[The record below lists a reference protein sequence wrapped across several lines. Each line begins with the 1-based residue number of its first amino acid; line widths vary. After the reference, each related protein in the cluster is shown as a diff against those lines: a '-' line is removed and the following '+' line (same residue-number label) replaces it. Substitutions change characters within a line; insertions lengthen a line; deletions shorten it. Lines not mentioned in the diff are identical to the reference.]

1 MARYLRSALFPLAV
15 IGAAGTAASYYLREK
30 RRIDFHGRTVVIS
43 GASRGLG
50 LELARRFARE
60 GAGVVLLAR
69 EQDELRN
76 VANEFLA
83 RGGTATV
90 LECDVRKPEEVKK
103 TVEEILQRHGAID
116 VLINNAGII
125 QVGPMEHMKREDFI
139 DAMDVHFWGPL
150 YLMQEIIPHMKK
162 RGGGRIVNITSIGG
176 KVAVPHLLPYVA
188 SKFALVG
195 LSEGLRA
202 ELSKDGI
209 YVTTVCPGLMRT
221 GSHLN
226 AMFKGD
232 HEKEFAL
239 FSIANALPLFSTS
252 SEKAARQIIEACR
265 RGRPEVFITPQAR
278 LLHLVNSVFPGLVA
292 EGFGALNRIL
302 PGARGGQGDI
312 LKRGWESR
320 SRLAPSIL
328 TRPADRAAARNKEH
342 PRLASGS

>member
-1 MARYLRSALFPLAV
+1 MARYLRSALFPFAAL
-15 IGAAGTAASYYLREK
+15 GAAAAAASYYLREK
-30 RRIDFHGRTVVIS
+30 RRIDFRGRTVVIS

-50 LELARRFARE
+50 LELARQFARE
-60 GAGVVLLAR
+60 GARLVLLAR

-76 VANEFLA
+76 VANEFHE
-83 RGGTATV
+83 RGAAATV
-90 LECDVRKPEEVKK
+90 LECDVRKPEVVKK
-103 TVEEILQRHGAID
+103 TVAEILERHGPID

-150 YLMQEIIPHMKK
+150 SMMQEVIPHMKK
-162 RGGGRIVNITSIGG
+162 RGSGRIVNIASIGG

-195 LSEGLRA
+195 LSEGLRE
-202 ELSKDGI
+202 ELAKDGI

-232 HEKEFAL
+232 HEKEFAI
-239 FSIANALPLFSTS
+239 FSIANASPLLSTS
-252 SEKAARQIIEACR
+252 AERAARRIIDACR
-265 RGRPEVFITPQAR
+265 YGKPEIFITPQAH
-278 LLHLVNSVFPGLVA
+278 LLHLANSLFPGLVA
-292 EGFGALNRIL
+292 ESFALVNRVL
-302 PGARGGQGDI
+302 PGAREGQGDI

-320 SRLAPSIL
+320 SRLSPSIL

-342 PRLASGS
+342 PRLAAGS

>member
-1 MARYLRSALFPLAV
+1 MARYLRSAVFPLAV
-15 IGAAGTAASYYLREK
+15 IGAAATAASYYLRER
-30 RRIDFHGRTVVIS
+30 RRIDFRGRTVVIS

-60 GAGVVLLAR
+60 GAQVALLAR

-83 RGGTATV
+83 RGGAATV

-103 TVEEILQRHGAID
+103 AVAEILERHGGID

-195 LSEGLRA
+195 LSEGLAGNR
-202 ELSKDGI
+202 S
-209 YVTTVCPGLMRT
+209 VP
-221 GSHLN
+221 
-226 AMFKGD
+226 
-232 HEKEFAL
+232 
-239 FSIANALPLFSTS
+239 S
-252 SEKAARQIIEACR
+252 SSAARCS
-265 RGRPEVFITPQAR
+265 T
-278 LLHLVNSVFPGLVA
+278 
-292 EGFGALNRIL
+292 
-302 PGARGGQGDI
+302 
-312 LKRGWESR
+312 
-320 SRLAPSIL
+320 
-328 TRPADRAAARNKEH
+328 
-342 PRLASGS
+342 